1 MQDFFCYKNI
11 NAMHRNFSYTLCSR
25 VCWAV
30 EKRKNFVEKLYSLCF
45 FMFSL
50 IQRIVLYSFS
60 STLSKVFMM
69 KKGKEKN
76 LREKGS
82 SCYWTMRK
90 DDDVRKKGKIYFD
103 EKLEEK
109 LLSRKIMISHKIQLW
124 NFYAHTW
131 RMCMIFSVVYIK
143 DSPYFSASS
152 YTFKILLLLLS
163 ILLYVLLAFLSVFPL
178 THSVHRHECERVQID
193 QNQDEWIPFFYVW
206 WFCQTTKKYCNAE
219 KDLFDTLCLRCHV
232 NFPSSPTSSF
242 VYCIE
247 RK

>member
-1 MQDFFCYKNI
+1 
-11 NAMHRNFSYTLCSR
+11 
-25 VCWAV
+25 
-30 EKRKNFVEKLYSLCF
+30 
-45 FMFSL
+45 
-50 IQRIVLYSFS
+50 
-60 STLSKVFMM
+60 
-69 KKGKEKN
+69 
-76 LREKGS
+76 
-82 SCYWTMRK
+82 MRK

-178 THSVHRHECERVQID
+178 THSAHRHECERVQID
-193 QNQDEWIPFFYVW
+193 QNQDEWILYF
-206 WFCQTTKKYCNAE
+206 
-219 KDLFDTLCLRCHV
+219 LFSFLCLMILSNNKKLLQCWERFVWHFMSALSCKFSFFS
-232 NFPSSPTSSF
+232 NFF
-242 VYCIE
+242 FRLLHWKEIVLLC
-247 RK
+247 